1 MHYHAT
7 HGQHKTQTH
16 VLNAHAVCEKCKS
29 RELITAFNNQCMC
42 ISYKSIKSQWS
53 NVAKSTVLQSL
64 PVAVPLPS
72 HFDTQSFT
80 IAALD
85 NSHNAE
91 KNSLSRRKHTHD
103 AVIIVFQVKPLTIK
117 SKPTMSFTDILTIK
131 NLEKIKC
138 QEMLSFH

>member
-16 VLNAHAVCEKCKS
+16 VLNAHTVCEKCKS
-29 RELITAFNNQCMC
+29 RELITAFNKQCMC
-42 ISYKSIKSQWS
+42 ISYKSIKPQWS
-53 NVAKSTVLQSL
+53 NLAKSTVLQSL

-91 KNSLSRRKHTHD
+91 KKQPIKKETYAWCCYNSFS
-103 AVIIVFQVKPLTIK
+103 
-117 SKPTMSFTDILTIK
+117 SKTF
-131 NLEKIKC
+131 N
-138 QEMLSFH
+138 H